1 MSLSSVTRILYF
13 IRILHGFE
21 IVLNVWRN
29 EENFSV
35 ESQVH
40 TLSWVGNGAEWCGV
54 PKLRGPLRLPN
65 TLPPY
70 SSHPHERTQTR
81 AVLTCSSVLAQD
93 GMLVPF
99 LREHTQGG
107 WKCFLSFLLVER
119 CLRHRR
125 NMDFFFFHW

>member
-40 TLSWVGNGAEWCGV
+40 TLSWVGNGAE
-54 PKLRGPLRLPN
+54 
-65 TLPPY
+65 
-70 SSHPHERTQTR
+70 
-81 AVLTCSSVLAQD
+81 
-93 GMLVPF
+93 
-99 LREHTQGG
+99 
-107 WKCFLSFLLVER
+107 
-119 CLRHRR
+119 
-125 NMDFFFFHW
+125 